1 MEIWEKAK
9 RIISKDWSLYDF
21 GRPVAKPLNMTIEE
35 LEKGTQWAW
44 KKFYSLESM
53 LIKRFPLN
61 DWQWMKNFQT
71 SPQTA
76 LLRLLFYG
84 GANRVFRKQIKR
96 HLAFQESQS

>member
-1 MEIWEKAK
+1 
-9 RIISKDWSLYDF
+9 
-21 GRPVAKPLNMTIEE
+21 MTIEE